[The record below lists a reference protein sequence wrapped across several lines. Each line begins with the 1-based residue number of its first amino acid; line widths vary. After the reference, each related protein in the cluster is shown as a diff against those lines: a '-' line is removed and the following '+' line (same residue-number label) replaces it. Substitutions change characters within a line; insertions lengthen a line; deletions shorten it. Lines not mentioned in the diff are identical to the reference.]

1 MTRKEPFSHHITF
14 KMIIIQTKQ
23 YQKWEEED
31 TNLKRLTHQKN
42 ITPFSRNSK
51 REQMEEYII

>member
-1 MTRKEPFSHHITF
+1 MTRKEPFSHHIAF

-23 YQKWEEED
+23 YQKWEDED
-31 TNLKRLTHQKN
+31 TNLKRLTQKN

-51 REQMEEYII
+51 CEQMEEYII

>member
-1 MTRKEPFSHHITF
+1 
-14 KMIIIQTKQ
+14 MIIIQTKQ

-51 REQMEEYII
+51 REQMEEYIIQALLLTANQYV